1 MTIQEID
8 PRITQTRAKALEA
21 ALMLIRDCGIGQVTH
36 QSVSAKSGISRST
49 LYRHWPEVSDLLN
62 DAFVLVSKP
71 PISEFV
77 SQGSLK
83 ADLYHLLS
91 GLVSAIQNTEWGKI
105 VPQLI
110 AAAAVNKGSADLLH
124 EFVQERLE
132 VAEQI
137 ILAARRRGE
146 YNSDITPENFLILII
161 APVYYRFLL
170 AGFPIDDDW
179 IEGHVNSV
187 SPLFKNRSR

>member
-8 PRITQTRAKALEA
+8 PRITQTRNKALKA
-21 ALMLIRDCGIGQVTH
+21 TLALIRESGIGQVTH

-49 LYRHWPEVSDLLN
+49 LYRHWPDVSDLLN

-77 SQGSLK
+77 SQGSLR
-83 ADLYHLLS
+83 ADLHHLLI
-91 GLVSAIQNTEWGKI
+91 GLTSAIQNTEWGKI

-110 AAAAVNKGSADLLH
+110 AVAAVNQGSADLLH
-124 EFVQERLE
+124 GFVQERLKI
-132 VAEQI
+132 AEQI
-137 ILAARRRGE
+137 ILAAHERGE
-146 YNSDITPENFLILII
+146 FNTDITPENFLILII

-170 AGFPIDDDW
+170 AGLPIDYGWVED
-179 IEGHVNSV
+179 HVNSV
-187 SPLFKNRSR
+187 APLLENAS

>member
-1 MTIQEID
+1 MQEID
-8 PRITQTRAKALEA
+8 PRITQTRNKALEA
-21 ALMLIRDCGIGQVTH
+21 ALALIRDCGIGQITH

-62 DAFVLVSKP
+62 DAFVLVAKP

-77 SQGSLK
+77 SQGSLR
-83 ADLYHLLS
+83 ADLHHLLT
-91 GLVSAIQNTEWGKI
+91 GLTSAIQNTEWGKI
-105 VPQLI
+105 IPQLI
-110 AAAAVNKGSADLLH
+110 ATAAVNQGSADLLH
-124 EFVQERLE
+124 GFVQERLE

-137 ILAARRRGE
+137 ILAARARGE
-146 YNSDITPENFLILII
+146 FNTDMTSENFLILLI

-170 AGFPIDDDW
+170 AGFPIDEGW

-187 SPLFKNRSR
+187 APLFE

>member
-1 MTIQEID
+1 MTMPEID
-8 PRITQTRAKALEA
+8 PRITQTRNKALDA
-21 ALMLIRDCGIGQVTH
+21 TLVLIRDCGIEQVTH

-77 SQGSLK
+77 SEGSLK
-83 ADLYHLLS
+83 ADLHHLLT
-91 GLVSAIQNTEWGKI
+91 GLTSAIQNTAWGEI

-110 AAAAVNKGSADLLH
+110 AAAAVNQGSADLLH
-124 EFVQERLE
+124 GFVQDRLE
-132 VAEQI
+132 IAKHI
-137 ILAARRRGE
+137 ILEARARGE
-146 YNSDITPENFLILII
+146 FNTDMTSENFLILVM

-179 IEGHVNSV
+179 IVDHINSV
-187 SPLFKNRSR
+187 APLFENA

>member
-8 PRITQTRAKALEA
+8 PRITHTRNKALEA
-21 ALMLIRDCGIGQVTH
+21 TLALIRESGIGQVTH

-71 PISEFV
+71 PMSEFV
-77 SQGSLK
+77 SEGSLK
-83 ADLYHLLS
+83 ADLHHLLS
-91 GLVSAIQNTEWGKI
+91 GLTSSIHNTEWGKI

-110 AAAAVNKGSADLLH
+110 AAAAVNQGPADLLH
-124 EFVQERLE
+124 GFVQDRLE
-132 VAEQI
+132 IAEQI
-137 ILAARRRGE
+137 ILAARARGE
-146 YNSDITPENFLILII
+146 LNTDMTSENFLILVI

-170 AGFPIDDDW
+170 AGLPIDDNW
-179 IEGHVNSV
+179 IVDHVNSMV
-187 SPLFKNRSR
+187 PLFE